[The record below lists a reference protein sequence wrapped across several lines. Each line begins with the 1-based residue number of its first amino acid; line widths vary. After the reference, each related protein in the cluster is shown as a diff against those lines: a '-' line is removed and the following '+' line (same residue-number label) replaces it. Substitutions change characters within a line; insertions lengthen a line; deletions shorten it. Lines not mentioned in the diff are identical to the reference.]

1 MVKSAEKEILDK
13 VLAKPSESDLI
24 SRMVES
30 QEESFPSASDITLEE
45 SYIDPFEPPK
55 WCDRVKYAFAWIDP
69 KDDIQRH
76 RAMEV
81 GHFRIVN
88 RLSSCISGKV
98 TERDFRDHGAVER
111 QGMIL
116 VFRPKDLDDKLR
128 TRPVFAHKEMVES
141 VEAGKEGDGFE
152 VTHLKYKDGDR
163 RPEVKAD
170 QQAKVTVV
178 AHEEAGELGIK
189 EV

>member
-1 MVKSAEKEILDK
+1 MSKDKEILDK
-13 VLAKPSESDLI
+13 VLAKPSDSDLI

-30 QEESFPSASDITLEE
+30 QEESFPSVSDITLEE
-45 SYIDPFEPPK
+45 AYVDPFAIPK
-55 WCDRVKYAFAWIDP
+55 WCDQKKFAYAWIDP

-76 RAMEV
+76 RAMDV
-81 GHFRIVN
+81 GYFRIVN

-111 QGMIL
+111 QGMLL
-116 VFRPKDLDDKLR
+116 VFRPKDLDDRLR

-141 VEAGKEGDGFE
+141 MEAGKEADGYE
-152 VTHLKYKDGDR
+152 VTHLRYKDGDR

-170 QQAKVTVV
+170 QSAKVTVI
-178 AHEEAGELGIK
+178 AQEEAGELGIK
-189 EV
+189 QV